1 MLVLGRKKGQSIL
14 IGENI
19 EITIQEINRDFV
31 KLAINAP
38 KEIEIMRSELKEIID
53 DNKKAMKEVK
63 PNDLKGLLKQMKMLE
78 SENHNGNNS
87 EPSQS

>member
-63 PNDLKGLLKQMKMLE
+63 PSDLKGLLKQMKMLE